1 MPNARPAP
9 PPLPATAA
17 AKARATDTA
26 AAIRAQEEANFLRR
40 LAVCDKLR
48 ELANQTGD
56 ESLEKQADL
65 LQQKAES
72 VFKTRTS
79 DPSSG
84 MALADGEK
92 PRGGKR

>member
-1 MPNARPAP
+1 MPTARPAP